1 MSQNYQKNTS
11 NQNFMQDKPLLT
23 APNPLALNNL
33 RDALRERGLLLQD
46 NDSGLQA
53 DEQHKA
59 ELWQDY
65 YDSIREQ
72 HENYNQ

>member
-11 NQNFMQDKPLLT
+11 NQNFMQDKLT
-23 APNPLALNNL
+23 ALNPLALNNL

-59 ELWQDY
+59 ELWQEH